1 MNSVRAKAG
10 KHVDYWAN
18 YKDNIK
24 MDPTEIGCE
33 DVKGAFSG

>member
-10 KHVDYWAN
+10 KHVDYWTN

-24 MDPTEIGCE
+24 MDPKEVGYE
-33 DVKGAFSG
+33 DVKGVFLG